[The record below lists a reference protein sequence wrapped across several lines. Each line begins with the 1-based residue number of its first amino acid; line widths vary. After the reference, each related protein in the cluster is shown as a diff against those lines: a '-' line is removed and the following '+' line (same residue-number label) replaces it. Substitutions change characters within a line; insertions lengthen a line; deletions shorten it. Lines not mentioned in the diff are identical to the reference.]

1 MPDSEISQTEGYIR
15 DDTPRLTCLN
25 RNYALN
31 VRILKSERYE
41 RQRMQAALQLL
52 GGLEA
57 MSSMHVYLT
66 AESAV
71 FAIHDSSQEITG
83 KMAALVSVSCNVPFM
98 VK

>member
-1 MPDSEISQTEGYIR
+1 
-15 DDTPRLTCLN
+15 
-25 RNYALN
+25 
-31 VRILKSERYE
+31 
-41 RQRMQAALQLL
+41 
-52 GGLEA
+52 

-98 VK
+98 DHK

>member
-1 MPDSEISQTEGYIR
+1 
-15 DDTPRLTCLN
+15 
-25 RNYALN
+25 
-31 VRILKSERYE
+31 
-41 RQRMQAALQLL
+41 
-52 GGLEA
+52 
-57 MSSMHVYLT
+57 MSSMHVYLI